1 MRQVSNTFQTKVH
14 TQLKRAERF
23 AALPTGGRQNLAGD
37 ATGGRAPDSPKE
49 RLSPQRVTS
58 WLPYLLEPL
67 FAFGGV
73 AEAQMAGTDAQRALK
88 GKRIALNC
96 VDGTTGNATYR
107 GDGKIIGT
115 YSLSGKPAV
124 KDTGTVRAAGQQL
137 CLKFNVI
144 DDGAENCFGVSQTS
158 ARTFTF
164 SAAGGSVPAC
174 NVAIR

>member
-1 MRQVSNTFQTKVH
+1 MNRQLIIVMAS
-14 TQLKRAERF
+14 
-23 AALPTGGRQNLAGD
+23 
-37 ATGGRAPDSPKE
+37 
-49 RLSPQRVTS
+49 
-58 WLPYLLEPL
+58 L
-67 FAFGGV
+67 FVFSGV
-73 AEAQMAGTDAQRALK
+73 AEGQMAGTDAQRALK

-96 VDGTTGNATYR
+96 VDGTTGNAIYR
-107 GDGKIIGT
+107 GDGKIVGT
-115 YSLSGKPAV
+115 YSQSGKPAV
-124 KDTGTVRAAGQQL
+124 KDTGTVRAAGQQP